1 MNKTRMSAEAFE
13 AIERQK
19 TLLEISRLYDPNFN
33 RTWESITEIA
43 SPVLNADRAS
53 IWSLSK
59 DSSRLI
65 CKDIYIRSSSD
76 HASRIELKCNLYP
89 TYINALETSRFIDA
103 SDGVN
108 DPRTSEFTI
117 GYLNPLNI
125 KSLLDVPIWIEG
137 KLSGVLC
144 FEYLDKIHTWSLEE
158 KEFAASLADLV
169 SAKFEALE
177 RSRAEI
183 ELSLSEKRYQNILD
197 NALIGIFRSKPDGT
211 FLFGNPAI
219 ATILEFD
226 SVNDL
231 LQINTVQLYHSRQD
245 RKRMID
251 QIRQKTKLRDFELTL
266 VSNKGNLRNCMIN
279 AYLEEGEIAGMM
291 IDVTEQKRI
300 LKDLEEARKRAE
312 ESDRLKTSL
321 LANMSHELRTPMN
334 SILGFSE
341 LLLNDSKDPETLFYS
356 KKILGSGKRLM
367 NTLQAILELADMETT
382 RSKILF
388 KEVDLHE
395 VLSSVLSP
403 FQPQASE
410 KGLYLMTEI
419 DTRHKAWGD
428 ENLLK
433 LVFQNLIDNAFKF
446 TIAGGITVETTLKKS
461 DGENWALIRFKDT
474 GIGIDSESFEQI
486 FQEFRQASE
495 GYDRRYEG
503 TGLGLTL
510 SNKMIQ
516 LMGGKIT
523 IESKVGLGSTF
534 TVWLSVLSA
543 GSKPTDKAMSQS
555 QESQVLPVQETPS
568 LQELPVVLVVE
579 DNEDN
584 AEIVK
589 LFLKSKYRIDR
600 ASDRTTAL
608 KMAENKQY
616 KAVLLDINLGI
627 GMNGL
632 QIVRELRS
640 QKSYQNTPI
649 IAITG
654 YTMAEDRD
662 KIMSAGCSHYIAK
675 PFTKSI
681 IVNVMAQ
688 AMQCDVI

>member
-1 MNKTRMSAEAFE
+1 
-13 AIERQK
+13 
-19 TLLEISRLYDPNFN
+19 
-33 RTWESITEIA
+33 
-43 SPVLNADRAS
+43 
-53 IWSLSK
+53 
-59 DSSRLI
+59 
-65 CKDIYIRSSSD
+65 
-76 HASRIELKCNLYP
+76 
-89 TYINALETSRFIDA
+89 
-103 SDGVN
+103 
-108 DPRTSEFTI
+108 
-117 GYLNPLNI
+117 
-125 KSLLDVPIWIEG
+125 
-137 KLSGVLC
+137 
-144 FEYLDKIHTWSLEE
+144 
-158 KEFAASLADLV
+158 
-169 SAKFEALE
+169 
-177 RSRAEI
+177 
-183 ELSLSEKRYQNILD
+183 
-197 NALIGIFRSKPDGT
+197 
-211 FLFGNPAI
+211 
-219 ATILEFD
+219 
-226 SVNDL
+226 
-231 LQINTVQLYHSRQD
+231 
-245 RKRMID
+245 
-251 QIRQKTKLRDFELTL
+251 
-266 VSNKGNLRNCMIN
+266 
-279 AYLEEGEIAGMM
+279 
-291 IDVTEQKRI
+291 
-300 LKDLEEARKRAE
+300 
-312 ESDRLKTSL
+312 
-321 LANMSHELRTPMN
+321 
-334 SILGFSE
+334 
-341 LLLNDSKDPETLFYS
+341 
-356 KKILGSGKRLM
+356 
-367 NTLQAILELADMETT
+367 METT

-688 AMQCDVI
+688 AMQCAVI